1 MSETDDK
8 EKKEL
13 SFGKIITEEQFK
25 KEPIIPDEIKKGIQK
40 TPFYLLIF
48 IPGEKQVKMNLFP
61 TGTRSIKKI
70 LVKLTQFSP
79 AIVKDISDVLK
90 DMNEHMIHT
99 TGICFAQNPI
109 GCFYETYIN
118 MTNISKDQM
127 ESVRKRLVQV
137 PSVLK
142 FDVLS
147 ISGAGDK

>member
-1 MSETDDK
+1 
-8 EKKEL
+8 
-13 SFGKIITEEQFK
+13 
-25 KEPIIPDEIKKGIQK
+25 
-40 TPFYLLIF
+40 
-48 IPGEKQVKMNLFP
+48 MNLFP
-61 TGTRSIKKI
+61 TQTRSIKKI